1 MTALQQTHTGL
12 PTAQRSTTRELL
24 DIALPMVVSQ
34 GSFAIMVFCDRM
46 FLSFLGPEYIAA
58 AMAGG
63 VSAFFTCALFTG
75 TLSYANALTAQYYG
89 RGDHKKCPRVVTH
102 GALLSV
108 AALPVVVLA
117 AVGVYWLF
125 SKVGHAEYQ
134 LALERS
140 YYRVLIAGAIFL
152 LLKTVV
158 GSYFAGIGRTR
169 VVMIADVA
177 GVALNIPL
185 SYVLIFGKLGLP
197 AMGITGAAWGTVI
210 SGAFSLGI
218 FLLFFFGRQH
228 RQQFAVSEAF
238 QLDRGLT
245 GRYLRLGIPSGFE
258 MFMNVGTFNL
268 FVLMFQSYGV
278 AAGAAAAI
286 VFNWDM
292 MSFVPMVGLHIAV
305 ISLIGRYVGANDM
318 SQTNAVILAGFK
330 LACGYA
336 GTLGLVFVVF
346 RSPLVG
352 LFAQSD
358 ADFSEILELGS
369 FMMVGL
375 ACYVLADA
383 TVLVAGGT
391 LRGAGDTRWLMTV
404 SIALHCL
411 MVFAQYLIIMVYDLG
426 PRTSWIAFVAMI
438 ILLALAFL
446 GRLLGGVW
454 RQPERL
460 ARVMAE

>member
-1 MTALQQTHTGL
+1 MTALQQTSTD
-12 PTAQRSTTRELL
+12 AQPAARSTTRELL

-34 GSFAIMVFCDRM
+34 GSFAVMVFCDRM
-46 FLSFLGPEYIAA
+46 FLAFLGPEFMAA

-63 VSAFFTCALFTG
+63 VSAFFTCAFFTG

-89 RGDHKKCPRVVTH
+89 RGDHRKCPRVVTH
-102 GALLSV
+102 GMLLS
-108 AALPVVVLA
+108 AASMPVILLA
-117 AVGVYWLF
+117 AWGVYELF
-125 SKVGHAEYQ
+125 GRVGHAENQ

-140 YYRVLIAGAIFL
+140 YYLVLIAGAIFL
-152 LLKTVV
+152 LLKTVA

-197 AMGITGAAWGTVI
+197 AMGITGAALGTVVA
-210 SGAFSLGI
+210 GAFTLGI
-218 FLLFFFGRQH
+218 FMVFFLSVQH
-228 RQQFAVSEAF
+228 RQQFAVAEAF
-238 QLDRGLT
+238 QIDRGLA
-245 GRYLRLGIPSGFE
+245 GRYLRLGVPSGFE

-268 FVLMFQSYGV
+268 FILMFQSYGV
-278 AAGAAAAI
+278 AAGAAASI

-318 SQTNAVILAGFK
+318 SQANAVIVAAFK

-336 GTLGLVFVVF
+336 GTLGILFVIF
-346 RSPLVG
+346 RSPLVA

-358 ADFSEILELGS
+358 ADFSEIMELGS
-369 FMMVGL
+369 FMMVGM

-391 LRGAGDTRWLMTV
+391 LRGAGDTRWLMTA
-404 SIALHCL
+404 SISLHWL
-411 MVFAQYLIIMVYDLG
+411 MVIAQYFVIMVYDLG
-426 PRTSWIAFVAMI
+426 PRVSWIVFVAMLL
-438 ILLALAFL
+438 LLALAFL
-446 GRLLGGVW
+446 TRLLGGVW
-454 RQPERL
+454 RQPARL